1 MALARSIFRTRTQ
14 AYASTRTRKSKQF
27 DDYEYQCVEYESRL
41 TEYE

>member
-14 AYASTRTRKSKQF
+14 AYAGTRTRKSKQF
-27 DDYEYQCVEYESRL
+27 NEYEYRL